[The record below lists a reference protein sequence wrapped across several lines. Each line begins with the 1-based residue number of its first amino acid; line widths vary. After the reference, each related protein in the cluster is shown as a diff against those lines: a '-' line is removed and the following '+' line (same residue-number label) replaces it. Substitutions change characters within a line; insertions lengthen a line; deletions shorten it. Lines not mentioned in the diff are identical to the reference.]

1 MCRRNGCHRICDIM
15 VSGYIQME
23 IPEQFAF
30 IIYIKGILAVWLMDD
45 IFRLP
50 VRAVRQSEG
59 FYGAVQSLCQL
70 CHVFN
75 RLIDNQCTLRRDTLC
90 KGMEGAADIR
100 KVFEIIQMVAFHIQ
114 NHADEG
120 LELQKAVEIFA
131 CLGNEIRRVTDF
143 QVTADGRQ
151 DAANRNGGVC
161 PCGKQDFGNHG
172 CGCSLAMCA
181 CNGNGILIFRHDFA
195 QQSGSVHQGDMLCL
209 RRLIFGVIRMDC
221 RGIDH

>member
-1 MCRRNGCHRICDIM
+1 
-15 VSGYIQME
+15 
-23 IPEQFAF
+23 
-30 IIYIKGILAVWLMDD
+30 MDD

-50 VRAVRQSEG
+50 VRAVRQSKG
-59 FYGAVQSLCQL
+59 FYSAVQSLCQL

-114 NHADEG
+114 NHTDEG

-161 PCGKQDFGNHG
+161 PCGKQDFGVN
-172 CGCSLAMCA
+172 L
-181 CNGNGILIFRHDFA
+181 
-195 QQSGSVHQGDMLCL
+195 
-209 RRLIFGVIRMDC
+209 
-221 RGIDH
+221 